1 LAPPQRE
8 TFEVGIDLG
17 SRVSLDY
24 FDRVRRQG
32 IAPAN
37 MQLK

>member
-8 TFEVGIDLG
+8 TFEVGIDLARG
-17 SRVSLDY
+17 YRWTISTAFEGKVSP
-24 FDRVRRQG
+24 V
-32 IAPAN
+32 N

>member
-8 TFEVGIDLG
+8 TFEVGTIWARG
-17 SRVSLDY
+17 YRWIISTAFEGKVSP
-24 FDRVRRQG
+24 V
-32 IAPAN
+32 N